1 MDTPE
6 IPADLSDPVA
16 WQKEQAA
23 EQRIAQDERQRLDI
37 LRRLEASL
45 NSLRSNPDFA
55 VWINDFFAKDVEL
68 KLEQLRQCHIDNLPL
83 ARQRWL
89 DAEGMLK
96 DLRQILDQPS
106 GG

>member
-6 IPADLSDPVA
+6 IPADLSDPAA
-16 WQKEQAA
+16 WHKEQAA
-23 EQRIAQDERQRLDI
+23 EQRIAQEERQRLAE

-55 VWINDFFAKDVEL
+55 AWINDFFGKDVNN
-68 KLEQLRQCHIDNLPL
+68 KLEQLRTCHADNLPL

-89 DAEGMLK
+89 DAEGMLTA
-96 DLRQILDQPS
+96 LRQILDQPAA
-106 GG
+106 G